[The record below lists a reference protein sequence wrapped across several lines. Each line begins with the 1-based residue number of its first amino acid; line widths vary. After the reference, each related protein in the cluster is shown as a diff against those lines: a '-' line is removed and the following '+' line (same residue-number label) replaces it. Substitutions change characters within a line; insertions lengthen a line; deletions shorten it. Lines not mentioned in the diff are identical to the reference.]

1 MTWSMPTERLTA
13 LDASFLYLERPAIH
27 MHVAGLSVLD
37 PSTRPDGRLRFEDI
51 ERVFASRLHMAPR
64 LRQKVKM
71 VPYGLALPV
80 WVDDA
85 GFDLDFHLRRAALPS
100 PGGRVELF
108 EQVQRILSRPLDRS
122 KPLWELY
129 VIEGLEDGHVATLM
143 KVHHAMIDGLSGMH
157 LTAALFDL
165 SPKVPEEPPAPAWH
179 PDPQP
184 SSQRLLQE
192 ATQTVFKHPVQGL
205 MNGLDAIRRS
215 PAVAAIDLNAVWSGF
230 RSILDMGARPPSALD
245 VQIGPNRRFAIA
257 DAPLQRFKDIKDSL
271 GGTVNDAVL
280 TVVGGAMHR
289 LLRERREATR
299 GRTLR
304 VMVPVSVQASRDASL
319 GNRVAPAFVDL
330 PVGTMGP
337 KRRLGMVREGTAHL
351 KDSMMAMSADAII
364 GLGAYAP
371 GGMLA
376 AAARL
381 ASRGPWFNLVVSNI
395 PGPAQPMYMAGAR
408 LVAQYPSL
416 PLGENSALS
425 IACTSIG
432 GTMAFGL
439 TGDYDGMPDLQRLAF
454 AIEESIAEI
463 SKAAGL

>member
-1 MTWSMPTERLTA
+1 MPTERLTP
-13 LDASFLYLERPAIH
+13 LDASFLYLERPVMH

-37 PSTRPDGRLRFEDI
+37 PSTRSDGRLRFEDV
-51 ERVFASRLHMAPR
+51 ERVFAARLHMAPR

-71 VPYGLALPV
+71 VPYGLTLPV

-85 GFDLDFHLRRAALPS
+85 AFDLDFHLRRAALPS
-100 PGGRVELF
+100 PGGRVELS
-108 EQVQRILSRPLDRS
+108 QQIQRILSRPLDRS

-129 VIEGLEDGHVATLM
+129 VIEGLEDGQVATLM
-143 KVHHAMIDGLSGMH
+143 KVHHAMVDGLSGMH

-165 SPKVPEEPPAPAWH
+165 SPEVPDDPPAPAWH
-179 PDPQP
+179 PDPEP
-184 SSQRLLQE
+184 SSQQLLRE
-192 ATQTVFKHPVQGL
+192 AAQTVFKHPVQGL
-205 MNGLDAIRRS
+205 MNALETIRRS
-215 PAVAAIDLNAVWSGF
+215 PPIAALDLNSVWSGF
-230 RSILDMGARPPSALD
+230 RSILDMGARPPSGLD
-245 VQIGPNRRFAIA
+245 VHIGPNRRFAIA
-257 DAPLQRFKDIKDSL
+257 DAPLQRFKDIKGAL

-289 LLRERREATR
+289 LLRDRSEPTR

-304 VMVPVSVQASRDASL
+304 VLVPVSVQAGRDASL

-330 PVGTMGP
+330 PVGAMGA
-337 KRRLGMVREGTAHL
+337 KRRLSMVRDGTAHL

-376 AAARL
+376 MAARL

-395 PGPAQPMYMAGAR
+395 PGPPQPMYLAGAR

-439 TGDYDGMPDLQRLAF
+439 TGDYDGMPDLQRLSF
-454 AIEESIAEI
+454 ALEESIAEV

>member
-1 MTWSMPTERLTA
+1 MPTERLTA
-13 LDASFLYLERPAIH
+13 LDASFLYLERPAMH

-37 PSTRPDGRLRFEDI
+37 PSTRPDGRLRFEDV
-51 ERVFASRLHMAPR
+51 ERVFAARLHKAPR

-71 VPYGLALPV
+71 VPYGLTLPV
-80 WVDDA
+80 WVDDVA
-85 GFDLDFHLRRAALPS
+85 FDLDFHLRRAALPS
-100 PGGRVELF
+100 PGGRVELSQ
-108 EQVQRILSRPLDRS
+108 QVQRILSRPLDRS

-129 VIEGLEDGHVATLM
+129 VIEGLEDGQVATLM

-165 SPKVPEEPPAPAWH
+165 SPEVPDNPPAPAWH
-179 PDPQP
+179 PNPEP
-184 SSQRLLQE
+184 SSQQLLQE
-192 ATQTVFKHPVQGL
+192 AAQTVFKHPVQGM
-205 MNGLDAIRRS
+205 MNALEAFRRS
-215 PAVAAIDLNAVWSGF
+215 PAVAALDLNSVWSGF
-230 RSILDMGARPPSALD
+230 SSILDMGARPPSGLD
-245 VQIGPNRRFAIA
+245 VRIGPNRRFAIA
-257 DAPLQRFKDIKDSL
+257 DAPLQRFKDIKDAL
-271 GGTVNDAVL
+271 GGTVNDVVL
-280 TVVGGAMHR
+280 TAIGGAMHR
-289 LLRERREATR
+289 LLRERSEPTR

-304 VMVPVSVQASRDASL
+304 VLVPVSVQAGRDASL
-319 GNRVAPAFVDL
+319 GNRVAPAFIDL
-330 PVGTMGP
+330 PVGAMGA
-337 KRRLGMVREGTAHL
+337 KRRLSMVRDGTTHL

-395 PGPAQPMYMAGAR
+395 PGPPQPIYLAGAR

-439 TGDYDGMPDLQRLAF
+439 TGDYDGMPDLQRLSF
-454 AIEESIAEI
+454 ALEESIAEV

>member
-1 MTWSMPTERLTA
+1 MPTERLTA
-13 LDASFLYLERPAIH
+13 LDASFLYLERPAMH

-37 PSTRPDGRLRFEDI
+37 PSTRPDGRLRFEDV
-51 ERVFASRLHMAPR
+51 ERVFAARLHMAPR
-64 LRQKVKM
+64 LRQKVTM

-85 GFDLDFHLRRAALPS
+85 AFDLDFHLRRAALPS
-100 PGGRVELF
+100 PGGRVELC

-157 LTAALFDL
+157 LTAVLFDP
-165 SPKVPEEPPAPAWH
+165 SPEVPDDAPAPAWR
-179 PDPQP
+179 PDPEP
-184 SSQRLLQE
+184 SSQQLLQE
-192 ATQTVFKHPVQGL
+192 AAQTVFKHPVQGL
-205 MNGLDAIRRS
+205 MNGFEALRRS
-215 PAVAAIDLNAVWSGF
+215 PAVAALDLNSVWSGF
-230 RSILDMGARPPSALD
+230 RSILDMGARPSSGLD
-245 VQIGPNRRFAIA
+245 VRIGPNRRFAIA
-257 DAPLQRFKDIKDSL
+257 DAPLQRFKDIKDAL

-289 LLRERREATR
+289 LLRERSEPTR

-304 VMVPVSVQASRDASL
+304 VMVPVSVRAGRDASL

-330 PVGTMGP
+330 PVGAMGA
-337 KRRLGMVREGTAHL
+337 KRRLSMVRDGTAHL

-364 GLGAYAP
+364 ALGVYAP

-381 ASRGPWFNLVVSNI
+381 ASRGPWFNLIVSNI
-395 PGPAQPMYMAGAR
+395 PGPPQPMYLAGAR

-439 TGDYDGMPDLQRLAF
+439 TGDYDGMPDLQRLSF
-454 AIEESIAEI
+454 ALEESIAEV